1 MSTFYKIFFTKSPL
15 GMYWAFLEIMFLT
28 VACNE
33 NPEKIEKD
41 IYDKALLRHSNQ
53 KWENY

>member
-1 MSTFYKIFFTKSPL
+1 
-15 GMYWAFLEIMFLT
+15 MYWAFLEIMFLT

-41 IYDKALLRHSNQ
+41 IYDKALLHHSNQ